1 MSPKL
6 MASEEA
12 TVKRMRMD
20 ERELRRGAVLAQVAR
35 EGWSL
40 VQAAERMGVSYRQA
54 KRLWKRYRAEGIK
67 GLVHGNVGRVSNRA
81 KPKSLRRRVLAL
93 VRKKYG
99 GEPGERFGP
108 TLAAEHL
115 QQDEGIVMGVETL
128 REWMLEEGIWSR
140 ERRGR
145 AHRRRRERKAHF
157 GELVQLDG
165 SFHDWLEGRG
175 PRGCLMNMVDDAT
188 GTTLCRMGQEETI
201 WAAVGVL
208 RAWMECY
215 GVPQALYTDWKNVYV
230 REPSAQ
236 ERVRGEEPVTQFGR
250 MCQRLGIEIIAASS
264 PQAKGRVE
272 RNHGTHQDRLVK
284 KLRLGKISSL
294 EDANQYLVEKYCE
307 EHNAR
312 FGVRAA
318 EPEDFHLP
326 SPGARRLEEIF
337 RLERERALSNDWVV
351 RDENHFYQVERQS
364 LHHAPAKS
372 KVTVC
377 EWPDGRVEIH
387 YRGRKLSWSEIPA
400 PPTRTQQAGEPR
412 QEAGAS
418 LEPGTVKK
426 KWRPGAD
433 HPWRGAFRH
442 RGPRSLSL
450 PAPGAMALASASAS
464 P

>member
-1 MSPKL
+1 
-6 MASEEA
+6 
-12 TVKRMRMD
+12 MD
-20 ERELRRGAVLAQVAR
+20 ERELKRAAVLSQVAGN
-35 EGWSL
+35 GWTL

-54 KRLWKRYRAEGIK
+54 KRLWKRYRAK
-67 GLVHGNVGRVSNRA
+67 GTRGLMHRKVGRASNHAR
-81 KPKSLRRRVLAL
+81 PKGLRRRVLAL
-93 VRKKYG
+93 IRKKYG

-115 QQDEGIVMGVETL
+115 EQDDGILIGVETL
-128 REWMLEEGIWSR
+128 RRWMLEEGLWSR

-188 GTTLCRMGQEETI
+188 GTTLCRMGKEETI

-208 RAWMECY
+208 RAWIERY
-215 GVPQALYTDWKNVYV
+215 GVPKALYTDWKNVYV

-236 ERVRGEEPVTQFGR
+236 ERLRGEEPLTQFGR
-250 MCQRLGIEIIAASS
+250 MCRELGIEIIPARS

-284 KLRLGKISSL
+284 KLRLKNVDNL
-294 EDANQYLVEKYCE
+294 EDINSYLKEKYCD

-312 FGVRAA
+312 FSVQASA
-318 EPEDFHLP
+318 PQDFHLP
-326 SPGARRLEEIF
+326 SPRVSKLEKIF
-337 RLERERALSNDWVV
+337 RLERERVLSNDWVV
-351 RDENHFYQVERQS
+351 RDENRFYQVERQS
-364 LHHAPAKS
+364 QHPAPVKS

-377 EWPDGRVEIH
+377 EWEDGKIEIY
-387 YRGRKLSWSEIPA
+387 YRGQKLSWKETAVRPVM
-400 PPTRTQQAGEPR
+400 TRQAD
-412 QEAGAS
+412 EARV
-418 LEPGTVKK
+418 EKETPKK
-426 KWRPGAD
+426 KWRPDPD
-433 HPWRGAFRH
+433 HPWRNGYRQDN
-442 RGPRSLSL
+442 REPLPLPR
-450 PAPGAMALASASAS
+450 PGATVLASAPAS

>member
-1 MSPKL
+1 
-6 MASEEA
+6 
-12 TVKRMRMD
+12 MD
-20 ERELRRGAVLAQVAR
+20 EWELKRGGVLSRVAGK
-35 EGWSL
+35 GWTL
-40 VQAAERMGVSYRQA
+40 AQAAERMGVSYRQA
-54 KRLWKRYRAEGIK
+54 KRLWKRYRTKGTK
-67 GLVHGNVGRVSNRA
+67 GLMHGNVGRASNRA
-81 KPKSLRRRVLAL
+81 KPRRLRGRVLGL

-115 QQDEGIVMGVETL
+115 EQDDGIVIGVETL
-128 REWMLEEGIWSR
+128 RQWMLEEGLWSR
-140 ERRGR
+140 ERRRR

-188 GTTLCRMGQEETI
+188 GTTLCRMGKEETI

-208 RAWMECY
+208 RAWIEHY

-236 ERVRGEEPVTQFGR
+236 ERLRGEEPRTQFGR
-250 MCQRLGIEIIAASS
+250 MCGELGIEIIAASS

-284 KLRLGKISSL
+284 KLRLRKITSL
-294 EDANQYLVEKYCE
+294 EEANRYVEEKYGE

-312 FGVRAA
+312 FAVRPAA
-318 EPEDFHLP
+318 PQDFHLP
-326 SPGARRLEEIF
+326 NPGVRKLEKVF

-351 RDENHFYQVERQS
+351 RDENRFYQVERQS

-377 EWPDGRVEIH
+377 EWENGRMEIH
-387 YRGRKLSWSEIPA
+387 YRGQKLSWKEIPA
-400 PPTRTQQAGEPR
+400 RPLPSK
-412 QEAGAS
+412 QEA
-418 LEPGTVKK
+418 EPLVAVEAAKK
-426 KWRPGAD
+426 KWKPGPD
-433 HPWRGAFRH
+433 HPWRM
-442 RGPRSLSL
+442 GPWAAT
-450 PAPGAMALASASAS
+450 APPLASASAS

>member
-1 MSPKL
+1 
-6 MASEEA
+6 
-12 TVKRMRMD
+12 MD
-20 ERELRRGAVLAQVAR
+20 ERERKRGAVLSQVA
-35 EGWSL
+35 EKGWTL
-40 VQAAERMGVSYRQA
+40 VQAAERMGLSYRQA
-54 KRLWKRYRAEGIK
+54 KRMWKRYGAQGTT
-67 GLVHGNVGRVSNRA
+67 GLMHGNVGRRSNHA
-81 KPKSLRRRVLAL
+81 KPKRLRRRVLVL
-93 VRKKYG
+93 IRRKYG

-115 QQDEGIVMGVETL
+115 EEDDGIVMGVETL
-128 REWMLEEGIWSR
+128 RQWMLEEGLWSR

-188 GTTLCRMGQEETI
+188 GTTLCRMGKEETI

-208 RAWMECY
+208 RAWMERY

-230 REPSAQ
+230 CEPSAQ
-236 ERVRGEEPVTQFGR
+236 ERRRGEEPLTQFGR
-250 MCQRLGIEIIAASS
+250 MCHKLGIEIIAASS

-284 KLRLGKISSL
+284 KLRLRKVDSL
-294 EDANQYLVEKYCE
+294 EEAHRYLEEKYCA

-312 FGVRAA
+312 FAVRAA
-318 EPEDFHLP
+318 APQDFHLP
-326 SPGARRLEEIF
+326 SPGARQLETIF

-351 RDENHFYQVERQS
+351 RNENHFYQVERQS

-372 KVTVC
+372 KVRVC
-377 EWPDGRVEIH
+377 EWEDGRIEIH
-387 YRGRKLSWSEIPA
+387 YRGQKLSWKRIPA
-400 PPTRTQQAGEPR
+400 RPLPSKPEDNPRVLSEETR
-412 QEAGAS
+412 
-418 LEPGTVKK
+418 K
-426 KWRPGAD
+426 KWKPGPD
-433 HPWRGAFRH
+433 HPWR
-442 RGPRSLSL
+442 RGLSRGSA
-450 PAPGAMALASASAS
+450 PALVSASAS